1 MSDLVVKAAIHEFSK
16 SLLIIAVMMIINT
29 IWHSA
34 TRKEALL
41 AKMRVDP
48 ETYMQEPEDTKVH
61 QTFIASFSIQEYT
74 DEIASL
80 LKQHTDL
87 ETMMHELGM

>member
-1 MSDLVVKAAIHEFSK
+1 M
-16 SLLIIAVMMIINT
+16 MMIKT
-29 IWHSA
+29 WHSA

-61 QTFIASFSIQEYT
+61 QTFMAGFSIQEYT

-87 ETMMHELGM
+87 DNMMHELGKLLSWIS

>member
-1 MSDLVVKAAIHEFSK
+1 
-16 SLLIIAVMMIINT
+16 
-29 IWHSA
+29 
-34 TRKEALL
+34 
-41 AKMRVDP
+41 MRVDP

-61 QTFIASFSIQEYT
+61 QTFIAGFNIEEYT

-87 ETMMHELGM
+87 DTMMHELGTYVSFIDIAIGCLLMIFQCSTCKG